1 MQRIKSA
8 LIATAAIGF
17 VALATT
23 AANAQYAPNGGAYG
37 SYGPYGYYGGR
48 SASPPGGRY
57 YSYGADRSNPSFAP
71 HSFDQDNPRDFQL
84 QGK

>member
-1 MQRIKSA
+1 MHRIKSA

-23 AANAQYAPNGGAYG
+23 AANAQYAGPYAAYG
-37 SYGPYGYYGGR
+37 PDGYYGETYR
-48 SASPPGGRY
+48 SPLGGRY
-57 YSYGADRSNPSFAP
+57 YSYGADRSNPSFGP
-71 HSFDQDNPRDFQL
+71 NSFDQDNPRDFQL